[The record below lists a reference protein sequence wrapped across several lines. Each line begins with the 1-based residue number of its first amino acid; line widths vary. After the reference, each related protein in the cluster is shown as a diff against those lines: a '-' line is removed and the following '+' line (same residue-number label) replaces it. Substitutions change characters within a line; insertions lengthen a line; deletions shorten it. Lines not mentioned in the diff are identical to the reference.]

1 MEKIIF
7 PMLENYIKQIKDFD
21 DSTKLFIVR
30 QIKRMP
36 DHYYT
41 GVYIL
46 CSIFYF
52 LRIHPNKVHLLHKL
66 IFSLSIIKSFED

>member
-1 MEKIIF
+1 MI
-7 PMLENYIKQIKDFD
+7 ENYINQIRIFD
-21 DSTKLFIVR
+21 DSTKSFILR

-41 GVYIL
+41 VVYIL

-52 LRIHPNKVHLLHKL
+52 LRIPPNKFHLLHKL
-66 IFSLSIIKSFED
+66 IFSLSIIKSFEEQK